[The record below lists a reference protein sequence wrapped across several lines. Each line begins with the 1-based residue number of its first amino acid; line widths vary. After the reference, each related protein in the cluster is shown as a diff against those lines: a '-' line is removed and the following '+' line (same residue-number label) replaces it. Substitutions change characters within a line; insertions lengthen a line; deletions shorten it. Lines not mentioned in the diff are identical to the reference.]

1 MSVLTERA
9 PTNGKDARPAFRAK
23 VAGSSPVLRRRQV
36 PWIVAGVV
44 LVVGCALAFGLASIR
59 AAGDE
64 QVLAVARPVPAG
76 QVLQAA
82 DFRVVRVAPSA
93 GVRPVVVTAEAG
105 MVGRPAAVALVPG
118 TLLTPADVGTPPPG
132 IAGMAVVA
140 MALKAGAYPPSLG
153 AGARVEVVPVGT
165 NTSGAAAPVTGQLR
179 PVQAVVV
186 DVEAAPGG
194 SSVDAVVSLQVDPAD
209 AAEVAQLGA
218 AGQAVLVQL
227 PAGSADSGSGQ

>member
-9 PTNGKDARPAFRAK
+9 PANGKDAGTALRAK
-23 VAGSSPVLRRRQV
+23 VAVSSPVLRHRQV

-59 AAGDE
+59 ATGGE

-93 GVRPVVVTAEAG
+93 GVQPVLVTAEAA

-118 TLLTPADVGTPPPG
+118 TLLTAADVGTLPAG
-132 IAGMAVVA
+132 MAGMAVVP

-153 AGARVEVVPVGT
+153 AGAWVEVVPVAT
-165 NTSGAAAPVTGQLR
+165 STSGAAPVTGQLR

-186 DVEAAPGG
+186 DVEAG
-194 SSVDAVVSLQVDPAD
+194 SSLDAVVSLQVDPAD
-209 AAEVAQLGA
+209 AAEAAQLGA